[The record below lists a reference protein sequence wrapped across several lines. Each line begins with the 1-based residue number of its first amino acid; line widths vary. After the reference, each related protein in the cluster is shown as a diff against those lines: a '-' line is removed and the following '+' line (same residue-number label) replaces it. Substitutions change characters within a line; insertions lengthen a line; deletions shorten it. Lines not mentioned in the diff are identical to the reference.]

1 MMNDSVTVLIPV
13 YNEAPRIEGLLDG
26 VLKTMPGLKVSW
38 KVIIINDGSTDWSAP
53 LERSLTAHE
62 NIAIRSM
69 SPNRGKGA
77 VLNDMFGEIE
87 SALTVVIDGDGEYPP
102 SDIPAVLQPLL
113 NNEADWVLGSRFGF
127 GRERPP
133 QYMLTYLANR
143 LINLAFRLMSGLR
156 FHDILSG
163 LYAYRSE
170 LTRSV
175 HLDSRRFSFTPELI
189 WRVQRMHRP
198 RWKEVP
204 ADYHFRTYGE
214 GKKIRWWETFT
225 ILCSICKYRFKKLDQ
240 IP

>member
-1 MMNDSVTVLIPV
+1 MNDSVTVLIPV
-13 YNEAPRIEGLLDG
+13 YNEAPRIAGLLNG
-26 VLKTMPGLKVSW
+26 VLKTMTALGVPW
-38 KVIIINDGSTDWSAP
+38 KVIIINDGSTDWSSS
-53 LERSLTAHE
+53 LEHSLTA
-62 NIAIRSM
+62 NQNVAIRTM
-69 SPNRGKGA
+69 TPNRGKGA
-77 VLNDMFGEIE
+77 VLNDMFAEIE
-87 SALTVVIDGDGEYPP
+87 TALTVVIDGDGEYSPR
-102 SDIPAVLQPLL
+102 DIPVVLQPLL

-143 LINLAFRLMSGLR
+143 IINLAFRLMSGLR
-156 FHDILSG
+156 FRDILSG
-163 LYAYRSE
+163 LYAYRSA

-175 HLDSRRFSFTPELI
+175 HLDNRRFSFTPELI

-198 RWKEVP
+198 RWQEVP
-204 ADYHFRTYGE
+204 AGYYFRTYGE